1 MTTAVELWLL
11 QEVFDSKS
19 IPTFCIT
26 VSAMLIQTATYITEV
41 REREIRV
48 IYHLRALHAR
58 EAPLL
63 LSVRGEHQMDT

>member
-19 IPTFCIT
+19 IPTLRIT

-48 IYHLRALHAR
+48 TRT
-58 EAPLL
+58 P
-63 LSVRGEHQMDT
+63 